1 MVTGSLGHLLGPF
14 RFGIRR
20 RARNPIVLDEAFPY
34 VMNELDAPRPLSS
47 EARFSSQRL
56 PLEAMEDDLQT

>member
-47 EARFSSQRL
+47 EARF
-56 PLEAMEDDLQT
+56 